1 MHRMLKRQLKKA
13 YPNGLPDNVE
23 FSHFIELIEQAYTSM
38 SEELSISER
47 SLDLSCEEL
56 QQRHD
61 TLSKILDALPDMSMW
76 IDQDGVIRDIRVGCF
91 NPPLVSK
98 EDEYASITS
107 LKFYNNSVPLQH
119 FLTGYKKIGSKR
131 GELELS
137 CDTFT
142 YYVEARLT
150 SVSKQRWLLV
160 IRDISLR
167 RKLIE
172 MQAQR
177 LEQIKR
183 TQKQLQGLINAAPTG
198 ILITDESKKLVMVN
212 DYICQKLSLSSDEL
226 LGRNPLSFIAKKY
239 RLEYLSEIQKHINDD
254 NSILNSRLDLTM
266 ELPNNETIN
275 VEMAFSTLLFEDK
288 KLVITAITDIS
299 ERKRLEAQLRVLAS
313 TDPLTGAYNRRSFN
327 EMSHKAISTCFR
339 QQQAFSILLLDL
351 DFFKRIN
358 DNYGHTAGDE
368 VLIATVKAINSCIRE
383 ADILGRYGGEEFVIA
398 LPNANNDKAKEVAN
412 RIRLHIE
419 NMQLNTLGQI
429 IKITAS
435 IGIVTTSDN
444 NKLEKLINQADNY
457 LYYAKNNGRNLVVN
471 EEIYHSQN
479 QSIPQKSKAK

>member
-38 SEELSISER
+38 SEELSITER

-76 IDQDGVIRDIRVGCF
+76 IDQDGMIRDIRVGCF

-98 EDEYASITS
+98 EDEHASITS
-107 LKFYNNSVPLQH
+107 LEFYKNSVPLQH
-119 FLTGYKKIGSKR
+119 FLTGHEKVGSKR

-137 CDTFT
+137 CETFT

-150 SVSKQRWLLV
+150 SVSKHRWLLV

-172 MQAQR
+172 MQTQR
-177 LEQIKR
+177 LDQIKR

-198 ILITDESKKLVMVN
+198 ILITDESTKLVMVN
-212 DYICQKLSLSSDEL
+212 NYICQKLSLSSDEL

-239 RLEYLSEIQKHINDD
+239 RLEYLSEIQKHISYDD
-254 NSILNSRLDLTM
+254 TVLDSRLDLTM
-266 ELPNNETIN
+266 SLPSNETMQ

-299 ERKRLEAQLRVLAS
+299 ERKRLEDQLRVLAS
-313 TDPLTGAYNRRSFN
+313 TDPLTGAYNRRSFH
-327 EMSHKAISTCFR
+327 ELSHKAMSTCSR
-339 QQQAFSILLLDL
+339 EQQAFSILLLDL
-351 DFFKRIN
+351 DFFKRVN
-358 DNYGHTAGDE
+358 DNYGHSAGDE
-368 VLIATVKAINSCIRE
+368 VLITTVKTINDCIRE
-383 ADILGRYGGEEFVIA
+383 ADILGRHGGEEFVIA
-398 LPNANNDKAKEVAN
+398 LPNTDSKRAKEIAN
-412 RIRLHIE
+412 RIRQCIE
-419 NMQLNTLGQI
+419 EMRVHAEGNI
-429 IKITAS
+429 IALTAS
-435 IGIVTTSDN
+435 IGLVTKTESCDF
-444 NKLEKLINQADNY
+444 EKLINQADCY
-457 LYYAKNNGRNLVVN
+457 LYFAKDNGRNQVVD
-471 EEIYHSQN
+471 EQTYLSQN
-479 QSIPQKSKAK
+479 

>member
-1 MHRMLKRQLKKA
+1 MLKRQLKKA

-38 SEELSISER
+38 SEELSITER

-76 IDQDGVIRDIRVGCF
+76 IDQNGVIRDIRVGCF

-98 EDEYASITS
+98 EDEHASITS
-107 LKFYNNSVPLQH
+107 LEFYKNSVPLQH
-119 FLTGYKKIGSKR
+119 FLTGHEKVGSKR

-137 CDTFT
+137 CETFT

-150 SVSKQRWLLV
+150 SVSKHRWLLV

-172 MQAQR
+172 MQSQR
-177 LEQIKR
+177 LDQIKR

-198 ILITDESKKLVMVN
+198 ILITDESTKLVMVN

-239 RLEYLSEIQKHINDD
+239 RLEYLSEIQKHISYDD
-254 NSILNSRLDLTM
+254 TILDSRLDLTM
-266 ELPNNETIN
+266 SLPSNEDMQ

-299 ERKRLEAQLRVLAS
+299 ERKRLEDQLRVLAS
-313 TDPLTGAYNRRSFN
+313 TDPLTGAYNRRSFH
-327 EMSHKAISTCFR
+327 ELSHKAMSTSSR
-339 QQQAFSILLLDL
+339 EQQPFSILLLDL
-351 DFFKRIN
+351 DFFKRVN
-358 DNYGHTAGDE
+358 DNYGHSAGDE
-368 VLIATVKAINSCIRE
+368 VLITTVKTINDCIRE
-383 ADILGRYGGEEFVIA
+383 ADILGRHGGEEFVIA
-398 LPNANNDKAKEVAN
+398 LPNTDSKRAKEIAN
-412 RIRLHIE
+412 RIRQCIE
-419 NMQLNTLGQI
+419 EMRVHAEGNIITL
-429 IKITAS
+429 TAS
-435 IGIVTTSDN
+435 IGLVTKTESCDF
-444 NKLEKLINQADNY
+444 EKLINQADCY
-457 LYYAKNNGRNLVVN
+457 LYFAKDNGRNQVVD
-471 EEIYHSQN
+471 EQTYLSQN
-479 QSIPQKSKAK
+479 

>member
-38 SEELSISER
+38 SEELSITER

-76 IDQDGVIRDIRVGCF
+76 IDQDGMIRDIRVGCF

-98 EDEYASITS
+98 EDEHASITS
-107 LKFYNNSVPLQH
+107 LEFYKNSVPLQH
-119 FLTGYKKIGSKR
+119 FLTGHEKVGSKR

-137 CDTFT
+137 CETFT

-150 SVSKQRWLLV
+150 SVSKHRWLLV

-172 MQAQR
+172 MQTQR
-177 LEQIKR
+177 LDQIKR

-198 ILITDESKKLVMVN
+198 ILITDESTKLVMVN
-212 DYICQKLSLSSDEL
+212 NYICQKLSLSSDEL

-239 RLEYLSEIQKHINDD
+239 RLEYLSEIQKHISYDD
-254 NSILNSRLDLTM
+254 TVLDSRLDLTM
-266 ELPNNETIN
+266 SLPSNETMQ

-299 ERKRLEAQLRVLAS
+299 ERKRLEDQLRVLAS
-313 TDPLTGAYNRRSFN
+313 TDPLTGAYNRRSFH
-327 EMSHKAISTCFR
+327 ELSHKAMSTCSR
-339 QQQAFSILLLDL
+339 EQQAFSILLLDL
-351 DFFKRIN
+351 DFFKRVN
-358 DNYGHTAGDE
+358 DNYGHSAGDE
-368 VLIATVKAINSCIRE
+368 VLITTVKTINDCIRE
-383 ADILGRYGGEEFVIA
+383 ADILGRHGGEEFVIA
-398 LPNANNDKAKEVAN
+398 LPNTDSKRAKEIAN
-412 RIRLHIE
+412 RIRQCIEEMRLHAEGNII
-419 NMQLNTLGQI
+419 TL
-429 IKITAS
+429 TAS
-435 IGIVTTSDN
+435 IGLVTKTESCDF
-444 NKLEKLINQADNY
+444 EKLINQADCY
-457 LYYAKNNGRNLVVN
+457 LYFAKDNGRNQVVD
-471 EEIYHSQN
+471 EQTYLSQN
-479 QSIPQKSKAK
+479 